1 MVDLTIIIHVLLEI
15 QMIDVGHLEISDFVN
30 GDTIDEDNQI
40 PADQDPLNDAIEG
53 GNKYEGDIL
62 LTPLQ
67 VKIIKQ
73 GNKTDS
79 VKVRSAIKTSHWPK
93 REKHVFI
100 PYIITGNYSRKEK
113 ANIARAISDFEK
125 KTCIR

>member
-1 MVDLTIIIHVLLEI
+1 
-15 QMIDVGHLEISDFVN
+15 MIDVSRLEISDFVN
-30 GDTIDEDNQI
+30 ADTIDDDNQI

-67 VKIIKQ
+67 VEIIKQ

-79 VKVRSAIKTSHWPK
+79 VKVRSAIKTNHWPK

>member
-1 MVDLTIIIHVLLEI
+1 MHVLLEM

-67 VKIIKQ
+67 VEIIKQ

-79 VKVRSAIKTSHWPK
+79 IKVRSAIETNHWPK

-100 PYIITGNYSRKEK
+100 PYIVTGNYSRKEK